1 MNSAI
6 ELKSPQETS
15 LFPTRL
21 DEWRHGPQV
30 LDYGAILICR
40 QGEAVLRV
48 NYKDWEMFENAV
60 ITVFPNDVVEIVSE
74 ERRGKREE
82 STCRSEERRGKSE
95 ESTCRSE
102 EERGKSDESTC
113 RSEER
118 RGKDDESTCRSEEER
133 GMDEESTCRSEEER
147 GKDVDGEQSSSLS
160 VNGQENSSLS
170 TLRSSLFE
178 VEMLRY
184 SPSLL
189 REASL
194 QLEHTV
200 YSSLRED
207 RCRQDSPVVT
217 HIVDGMFALLKVYFD
232 QADCTCLSQLVH
244 CQLKA
249 FFIGFHEYM
258 QRNPDYRPDEV
269 KSYRVRKLFNLFM
282 RLMERDYKLSRDVN
296 YYASQMNI
304 TPKYL
309 TNIVRQV
316 TDHTPKAIIDQYV
329 ILQIKT
335 QLQRTSQS
343 VKEIAWEYHF
353 ADASFFCRYYKKHT
367 GLTPQ
372 QERKWS

>member
-6 ELKSPQETS
+6 ELKSPQEAS

-60 ITVFPNDVVEIVSE
+60 ITVFPNDVVEIVS
-74 ERRGKREE
+74 
-82 STCRSEERRGKSE
+82 
-95 ESTCRSE
+95 
-102 EERGKSDESTC
+102 
-113 RSEER
+113 
-118 RGKDDESTCRSEEER
+118 
-133 GMDEESTCRSEEER
+133 
-147 GKDVDGEQSSSLS
+147 
-160 VNGQENSSLS
+160 
-170 TLRSSLFE
+170 SSLFE